1 MGQCSVAANYIW
13 SQRILAA
20 VKPKSKGK
28 TWAAIALALIGVL
41 IAWFVPKN
49 AGKPQADLPKPAA
62 AKRATATAAQAPFD
76 FYLMALT
83 VHSAFCADGNSRDAE
98 CRAAVHRPLVIHGLW
113 PERNEPRTYPHD
125 CPAPPL
131 KLDSALAQQLADF
144 MPGMA
149 DGLHEHEWREH
160 GGCSGLDDDVYFQQ
174 SLEIARSIDAALG
187 ARLATLAGEETTAAD
202 LRQIADLF
210 QPGLGATLTFHCRV
224 LRDANSAQPHL
235 MEVRQCVDN
244 DGPKGA
250 PRTPLDCAAV
260 KRRDQGCGQHFR
272 IAGMR

>member
-1 MGQCSVAANYIW
+1 
-13 SQRILAA
+13 
-20 VKPKSKGK
+20 VKLNSKGK
-28 TWAAIALALIGVL
+28 TWAVIALALIGAL
-41 IAWFVPKN
+41 IAWFVPGN
-49 AGKPQADLPKPAA
+49 TGKTQADLPKPAA
-62 AKRATATAAQAPFD
+62 AKRTAAAAAQTPFD

-83 VHSAFCADGNSRDAE
+83 VHSAFCADGHSHEAE
-98 CRAAVHRPLVIHGLW
+98 CRTTVQRPLVIHGLW

-131 KLDSALAQQLADF
+131 ALDSALALELADF

-160 GGCSGLDDDVYFQQ
+160 GGCSGLDDDEYFQQ
-174 SLEIARSIDAALG
+174 ALELARGIDAAIG
-187 ARLATLAGEETTAAD
+187 ARLATLAGEETTAAE
-202 LRQIADLF
+202 LREIADLF
-210 QPGLGATLTFHCRV
+210 HPGLGATLTFHCRV

-235 MEVRQCVDN
+235 IEVRQCVDN
-244 DGPKGA
+244 DGPGGA
-250 PRTPLDCAAV
+250 PRTPFDCAAV

>member
-1 MGQCSVAANYIW
+1 MKGLAAANYIW

-20 VKPKSKGK
+20 VKSNSKGK
-28 TWAAIALALIGVL
+28 TWAAIALALIGAL
-41 IAWFVPKN
+41 IAWFVPKD
-49 AGKPQADLPKPAA
+49 AGKMPADLPKPAD

-83 VHSAFCADGNSRDAE
+83 VHSAFCTDGHSREPE
-98 CRAAVHRPLVIHGLW
+98 CRAAVHRSLVIHGLW

-131 KLDSALAQQLADF
+131 ALDSALAQQLADF

-160 GGCSGLDDDVYFQQ
+160 GGCSGLDDDEYFQQ
-174 SLEIARSIDAALG
+174 ALELARGIDAALG
-187 ARLATLAGEETTAAD
+187 ARLATLAGEETTAAE
-202 LRQIADLF
+202 LREIADLF
-210 QPGLGATLTFHCRV
+210 HPGLGATLTFHCRV
-224 LRDANSAQPHL
+224 LRDAPGQPHL
-235 MEVRQCVDN
+235 IEVRQCVDN
-244 DGPKGA
+244 DGPQGA

-272 IAGMR
+272 IAGMRR